1 VKYCTYDTVTPAN
14 RSKTSGSGV
23 AGDPTAWSAAGA
35 TAVGNY
41 FPRMIGMLPL
51 VQAGVRG

>member
-1 VKYCTYDTVTPAN
+1 MKYCTYDTTTPAN
-14 RSKTSGSGV
+14 RAKTSGSGV
-23 AGDPTAWSAAGA
+23 AGDPTAWATGA
-35 TAVGNY
+35 TAVANY